1 MKLGLVLEG
10 GAMRGIYTEGV
21 LDTFLKNNIIADGII
36 GVSAGVLFGVN
47 YKSNQP
53 KRALRYTKKY
63 AADKRFMGIRSLLT
77 TGDYINVKFGYDTI
91 PNHLDKFDYKTF
103 DNNKMKFYATITNV
117 DTGKPE
123 YPLLTDS
130 KKQMDVMR
138 ASGSMPF
145 LSRMVSLPTGKYLDG
160 AIGDSIPVK
169 KMIEMGYDKIIV
181 VLTRPSGYKKKK
193 NPPLMTKIYYTNYP
207 NLVKAINNRY
217 IVYNKTIDYIEDLER
232 KGKLIIIRP
241 SLDLGVKRTEKDP
254 EKLQAIYDLGIKDTK
269 EKLKIIE
276 KYLEK

>member
-1 MKLGLVLEG
+1 MKLGFVLEG
-10 GAMRGIYTEGV
+10 GAMRGLYTEGV
-21 LDTFLKNNIIADGII
+21 LDTLKEYNIIADGII

-53 KRALRYTKKY
+53 KRALRYCKKY
-63 AADKRFMGIRSLLT
+63 AADKRFMGMNSLIT

-91 PNHLDKFDYKTF
+91 PNNLDKFDYKAF

-123 YPLLTDS
+123 YPLLTNS

-145 LSRMVSLPTGKYLDG
+145 LSRMVQLPTGKYLDG

-169 KMIEMGYDKIIV
+169 KMQDMGYDKIIV
-181 VLTRPSGYKKKK
+181 VLTRPNGYKKKK
-193 NPPLMTKIYYTNYP
+193 APSMLAKIFYTNKP
-207 NLVKAINNRY
+207 NLVKAINTRY
-217 IVYNKTIDYIEDLER
+217 IKYNETIDYIEKLDKE
-232 KGKLIIIRP
+232 GKIIVIRP
-241 SLDLGVKRTEKDP
+241 SLDLGVKRTEKNPD
-254 EKLQAIYDLGIKDTK
+254 KLQAIYDLGIKDTK
-269 EKLKIIE
+269 DKLKVIE
-276 KYLEK
+276 KYIER